1 MKKVVAL
8 FLCFFLLVGFTIVP
22 GSGVEASSSSVQ
34 HVFSPKSYTHYGGTT
49 YAVKKFT
56 YPKTVKVRLSNGR
69 YAYRSVKW
77 SKVSFQ
83 KDDLNRTQ
91 RLVGTV
97 HGTSKKAVWSVRI
110 KNYPVRI
117 TTPVI
122 RSVGKKQIPSMP
134 KLLTAHFANGQR
146 STYKLT
152 WGPRS
157 TNTIGTKYVSY
168 RASGLNVA
176 FSGKVKLNVR
186 DVMLTQPVFTILTN
200 NEQIQAVGKIHYPE
214 KGIRHYLIAENR
226 ETKKQYKKN
235 IYPNRDGSYK
245 VASLP
250 LKPASYNVYV
260 QSGVKRTSPVVVTL
274 KDGQVPDDTEADIRK
289 LLKGL
294 LLNIDV
300 TNPLLQDIVFPQIDG
315 VTFSIG
321 SNNDALSSSGKVTR
335 GTKDELVTFTI
346 QAKRGEITESITY
359 TNILIPKRSQTDEE
373 ELDLWLNSIQI
384 DNPLTKNIDLPTYP
398 GVVFSIDSSNPAVV
412 SSSGVVT
419 RGDQDVYVNLTVRA
433 TKGSVTRTKSFP
445 NILVPK
451 KDASAESLIDDY
463 LNRLV
468 ISSPVTTNIT
478 LPPLSGATV
487 TLTSSNQAVVSNSGV
502 VTRGTTDQSVSLVVT
517 VTKDGVTKTKIFLGL
532 LVPKKE
538 GGAEGAVDDYLA
550 GLSIT
555 SPLTANIVLPPFTGG
570 TATLSS
576 SNQAVVSNSGVV
588 TRGTMDQTVSITVNA
603 TKDGVTKSRT
613 FLNLLVPKKEGGAE
627 GEVDDYLAALSI
639 TSPLTANIVLPPFTG
654 GTATLSS
661 SNQAVVSNSGVVTRG
676 TTDQTVSITVNATKD
691 GVTKSRTFSNLLVPK
706 DDALLTAELDAALN
720 AINLGNLINLST
732 NISLPSAS
740 NGINVSWSSNQPGVI
755 SNTGVIQQDPTESK
769 LFILT
774 ASVTK
779 SGLTRTKTFN
789 GSVAANVQLVLGDDV
804 TKIKS
809 IFGTLYPV
817 FDLSLPTSLNGS
829 PLTWTSSNPAL
840 MTSAGDVRETDIVS
854 PFTLSVE
861 NASTN
866 QIINM
871 STQDVDTG
879 LLGGLLD
886 TLGTIVNPVVN
897 ALGGNS
903 QNATLP
909 SQYGGLLGIGAKSI
923 TNWESSHPDLVT
935 IQGYNVT
942 IKRDQQDH
950 LVVLQAKYQ
959 GINQPIPIIVK
970 LSKQ

>member
-550 GLSIT
+550 
-555 SPLTANIVLPPFTGG
+555 
-570 TATLSS
+570 
-576 SNQAVVSNSGVV
+576 
-588 TRGTMDQTVSITVNA
+588 
-603 TKDGVTKSRT
+603 
-613 FLNLLVPKKEGGAE
+613 
-627 GEVDDYLAALSI
+627 ALSI

>member
-22 GSGVEASSSSVQ
+22 GSGVEASSSSVK

-56 YPKTVKVRLSNGR
+56 YPKTVKVRLSNGQ

-83 KDDLNRTQ
+83 KAYLNRTQ

-346 QAKRGEITESITY
+346 QAKRGEIKESITY
-359 TNILIPKRSQTDEE
+359 TNILIQKRSQTDEE

-384 DNPLTKNIDLPTYP
+384 DNPLTKNIDLPSYP

-478 LPPLSGATV
+478 LPPLAGATV
-487 TLTSSNQAVVSNSGV
+487 TLTSSNQAVITNGGV

-550 GLSIT
+550 GLSIN

-576 SNQAVVSNSGVV
+576 SNPAVVSNSGVV
-588 TRGTMDQTVSITVNA
+588 TRGTV
-603 TKDGVTKSRT
+603 
-613 FLNLLVPKKEGGAE
+613 
-627 GEVDDYLAALSI
+627 
-639 TSPLTANIVLPPFTG
+639 
-654 GTATLSS
+654 
-661 SNQAVVSNSGVVTRG
+661 
-676 TTDQTVSITVNATKD
+676 DQTVSITVNATKD

-809 IFGTLYPV
+809 TFGTLYPV

-840 MTSAGDVRETDIVS
+840 MTSAGDVRENDAVT
-854 PFTLSVE
+854 PFTLTVS

-886 TLGTIVNPVVN
+886 TLGAIVNPVVN

-903 QNATLP
+903 QSATLP
-909 SQYGGLLGIGAKSI
+909 SEYGGLLGIGAKSI

>member
-22 GSGVEASSSSVQ
+22 ESGVEASSSSVQ

-83 KDDLNRTQ
+83 KAYLNRTQ

-97 HGTSKKAVWSVRI
+97 QGTNKKAVWSVRI

-176 FSGKVKLNVR
+176 FSGKAKLNVR

-274 KDGQVPDDTEADIRK
+274 KGGQVPGDSESDIRN

-294 LLNIDV
+294 LLNIQV
-300 TNPLLQDIVFPQIDG
+300 TNPLLNDIVFPQIDG
-315 VTFSIG
+315 VTFSID
-321 SNNDALSSSGKVTR
+321 SNKSALSSAGKVTR
-335 GTKDELVTFTI
+335 GTNDELMTFTI
-346 QAKRGEITESITY
+346 QAKRGDITESITY
-359 TNILIPKRSQTDEE
+359 NNILIPKRSQTDEE
-373 ELDLWLNSIQI
+373 ELYLWLNSIQI
-384 DNPLTKNIDLPTYP
+384 DNPLTKNIELPSYP
-398 GVVFSIDSSNPAVV
+398 GVVFSIESSNPSVA
-412 SSSGVVT
+412 STSGVVT
-419 RGDQDVYVNLTVRA
+419 RGNQDVYVNLTVRA

-451 KDASAESLIDDY
+451 KDSSADSIIDDY

-468 ISSPVTTNIT
+468 ILSPVTTNIT
-478 LPPLSGATV
+478 LPPLAGATV
-487 TLTSSNQAVVSNSGV
+487 TLTSSNQAVITNGGV
-502 VTRGTTDQSVSLVVT
+502 VTRGTTDQSISLVVT

-550 GLSIT
+550 GLSIN

-576 SNQAVVSNSGVV
+576 SN
-588 TRGTMDQTVSITVNA
+588 
-603 TKDGVTKSRT
+603 
-613 FLNLLVPKKEGGAE
+613 P
-627 GEVDDYLAALSI
+627 
-639 TSPLTANIVLPPFTG
+639 
-654 GTATLSS
+654 
-661 SNQAVVSNSGVVTRG
+661 AVVSNSGVVTRG

-769 LFILT
+769 PFILT
-774 ASVTK
+774 ASVAK
-779 SGLTRTKTFN
+779 SGLMRTKTFN
-789 GSVAANVQLVLGDDV
+789 GSVAANVQLLLGDDV

-809 IFGTLYPV
+809 TFGTLYPV

-829 PLTWTSSNPAL
+829 ALTWTSSNPAL
-840 MTSAGDVRETDIVS
+840 MTSTGDVRENDVVT
-854 PFTLSVE
+854 PFTLTVS

-950 LVVLQAKYQ
+950 LVVLRAKYQ

>member
-22 GSGVEASSSSVQ
+22 ESGVEASSSSVQ

-56 YPKTVKVRLSNGR
+56 YPKTVKVRLSNGQ

-83 KDDLNRTQ
+83 KAYLNRTQ

-274 KDGQVPDDTEADIRK
+274 KGGQVPGDSESDIRN

-294 LLNIDV
+294 LLNIQV
-300 TNPLLQDIVFPQIDG
+300 TNPLLNDIVFPRIDG
-315 VTFSIG
+315 VTFSID
-321 SNNDALSSSGKVTR
+321 SNKSALSSAGKVTR
-335 GTKDELVTFTI
+335 GTNDELVTFTI
-346 QAKRGEITESITY
+346 QAKRGDITESITY
-359 TNILIPKRSQTDEE
+359 NNILIPKRSQTDEE

-478 LPPLSGATV
+478 LPPLAGATV
-487 TLTSSNQAVVSNSGV
+487 TLTSSNQAVITNGGV
-502 VTRGTTDQSVSLVVT
+502 VTRGMTDQSVSLVVT
-517 VTKDGVTKTKIFLGL
+517 VTKDGVTKTKIFLG
-532 LVPKKE
+532 
-538 GGAEGAVDDYLA
+538 
-550 GLSIT
+550 
-555 SPLTANIVLPPFTGG
+555 
-570 TATLSS
+570 
-576 SNQAVVSNSGVV
+576 
-588 TRGTMDQTVSITVNA
+588 
-603 TKDGVTKSRT
+603 
-613 FLNLLVPKKEGGAE
+613 LLVPKKEGGAE

-755 SNTGVIQQDPTESK
+755 SNTGVIQQDPTDAKS
-769 LFILT
+769 FILT

-779 SGLTRTKTFN
+779 NGLTRTKTFS
-789 GSVAANVQLVLGDDV
+789 GSVAANVQLVLADDV
-804 TKIKS
+804 TKVKS
-809 IFGTLYPV
+809 SFGTLYPV
-817 FDLSLPTSLNGS
+817 FDLSLPTSLNGT

-840 MTSAGDVRETDIVS
+840 MTSTGDVRENDVVT
-854 PFTLSVE
+854 PFTLTVS

-886 TLGTIVNPVVN
+886 TLGAIVNPVVN

-903 QNATLP
+903 QSATLP
-909 SQYGGLLGIGAKSI
+909 SEYGGLLGIGAKSI

-950 LVVLQAKYQ
+950 LVVLRAKYQ

>member
-1 MKKVVAL
+1 
-8 FLCFFLLVGFTIVP
+8 
-22 GSGVEASSSSVQ
+22 
-34 HVFSPKSYTHYGGTT
+34 
-49 YAVKKFT
+49 
-56 YPKTVKVRLSNGR
+56 
-69 YAYRSVKW
+69 
-77 SKVSFQ
+77 
-83 KDDLNRTQ
+83 
-91 RLVGTV
+91 
-97 HGTSKKAVWSVRI
+97 
-110 KNYPVRI
+110 
-117 TTPVI
+117 
-122 RSVGKKQIPSMP
+122 MP

-235 IYPNRDGSYK
+235 IYPNRDGLYK

-260 QSGVKRTSPVVVTL
+260 QSGVKRTFPVAVTL

-346 QAKRGEITESITY
+346 QAKRGEIKESITY

-398 GVVFSIDSSNPAVV
+398 GVVFSIDSSNPSVV
-412 SSSGVVT
+412 STSGVVT
-419 RGDQDVYVNLTVRA
+419 RGNQDVYVNLTVRA
-433 TKGSVTRTKSFP
+433 TKGAVTRTKSFP

-451 KDASAESLIDDY
+451 KDSSADSIIDDY

-468 ISSPVTTNIT
+468 ISSPVTSNIT
-478 LPPLSGATV
+478 LPPLTGAMV
-487 TLTSSNQAVVSNSGV
+487 TLTSSNQAVITNSGI
-502 VTRGTTDQSVSLVVT
+502 VTRGTTDQSISLVVT
-517 VTKDGVTKTKIFLGL
+517 VTKDGITKTKIFLG
-532 LVPKKE
+532 
-538 GGAEGAVDDYLA
+538 
-550 GLSIT
+550 
-555 SPLTANIVLPPFTGG
+555 
-570 TATLSS
+570 
-576 SNQAVVSNSGVV
+576 
-588 TRGTMDQTVSITVNA
+588 
-603 TKDGVTKSRT
+603 
-613 FLNLLVPKKEGGAE
+613 LLVPKKEGGAE

-639 TSPLTANIVLPPFTG
+639 TSPLTSNIVLPPFTG
-654 GTATLSS
+654 GTTTLSS
-661 SNQAVVSNSGVVTRG
+661 SNPAVVSNSGVVTRG

-691 GVTKSRTFSNLLVPK
+691 GVTKSRTFTNLLVPK

-755 SNTGVIQQDPTESK
+755 SNTGVIQQDPTDAKS
-769 LFILT
+769 FILT

-779 SGLTRTKTFN
+779 NGLTRTKTFS
-789 GSVAANVQLVLGDDV
+789 GSVAANVQLVLADDV
-804 TKIKS
+804 TKVKS
-809 IFGTLYPV
+809 SFGTLYPV
-817 FDLSLPTSLNGS
+817 FDLSLPTSLNGT

-840 MTSAGDVRETDIVS
+840 MTSTGDVRENDVVT
-854 PFTLSVE
+854 PFTLTVS

-886 TLGTIVNPVVN
+886 SLGTLLNPVVSALTGN
-897 ALGGNS
+897 A
-903 QNATLP
+903 QTATLP
-909 SQYGGLLGIGAKSI
+909 TQYGGLLGIGAKSI

-935 IQGYNVT
+935 VQGSNVT
-942 IKRDQQDH
+942 IQRDDQEH
-950 LVVLQAKYQ
+950 IVVLRAKYE
-959 GINQPIPIIVK
+959 GIDQPIPFIVK
-970 LSKQ
+970 LSKR

>member
-8 FLCFFLLVGFTIVP
+8 FLCFFLLVGFTVVP

-34 HVFSPKSYTHYGGTT
+34 HVFSPKSYTHYGGVT
-49 YAVKKFT
+49 YAAKKFT
-56 YPKTVKVRLSNGR
+56 YPKSVKVKLSNGR
-69 YAYRSVKW
+69 YAYRTVKW

-83 KDDLNRTQ
+83 KEYLNRTQ
-91 RLVGTV
+91 RVVGSV
-97 HGTSKKAVWSVRI
+97 QGTSKKAVWYVRV
-110 KNYPVRI
+110 KNYPVKI
-117 TTPVI
+117 STPVI
-122 RSVGKKQIPSMP
+122 RTVGKGQEANLPTK
-134 KLLTAHFANGQR
+134 LTAYFANGQR
-146 STYKLT
+146 STYKLE
-152 WGPRS
+152 WGPAYTS
-157 TNTIGTKYVSY
+157 KLGTRMVSY
-168 RASGLNVA
+168 KARGLNLF
-176 FSGKVKLNVR
+176 FSGKAKLVVR
-186 DVMLTQPVFTILTN
+186 DVHLTQPVFSILTN
-200 NEQIQAVGKIHYPE
+200 NEQIQAIGKIHYPAR
-214 KGIRHYLIAENR
+214 GVRHYLIAENR
-226 ETKKQYKKN
+226 ETKVQYKKL
-235 IYPNRDGSYK
+235 IYPERDGSYK

-250 LKPASYNVYV
+250 LKAASYNMYV

-274 KDGQVPDDTEADIRK
+274 KGGQVPGDTETDVRN

-294 LLNIDV
+294 LLNIHV

-315 VTFSIG
+315 VTFSID
-321 SNNDALSSSGKVTR
+321 SNNDALSSAGKVTR
-335 GTKDELVTFTI
+335 DTNDTLVTFTI

-359 TNILIPKRSQTDEE
+359 NNILIPKRSQTDEE
-373 ELDLWLNSIQI
+373 ELDLFLNSIQI
-384 DNPLTKNIDLPTYP
+384 DNPLIKNIELPSYP
-398 GVVFSIDSSNPAVV
+398 GVVFSIDSSNPSVV

-419 RGDQDVYVNLTVRA
+419 RGDQDVYVNLTVKA
-433 TKGSVTRTKSFP
+433 TKNSVVRTKSFP

-468 ISSPVTTNIT
+468 ISSPVTANIT
-478 LPPLSGATV
+478 LPPLAGATV
-487 TLTSSNQAVVSNSGV
+487 TLTSSNQAVITNGGI

-532 LVPKKE
+532 IVPKKE
-538 GGAEGAVDDYLA
+538 GGTEGEVDDYLA

-555 SPLTANIVLPPFTGG
+555 SPLTANIILPPFTDG

-576 SNQAVVSNSGVV
+576 SNPAVVSNG
-588 TRGTMDQTVSITVNA
+588 
-603 TKDGVTKSRT
+603 
-613 FLNLLVPKKEGGAE
+613 
-627 GEVDDYLAALSI
+627 
-639 TSPLTANIVLPPFTG
+639 
-654 GTATLSS
+654 
-661 SNQAVVSNSGVVTRG
+661 GVVTRG

-691 GVTKSRTFSNLLVPK
+691 GVTKSRTFSNLMVPK
-706 DDALLTAELDAALN
+706 DDVALTAELDAALN

-740 NGINVSWSSNQPGVI
+740 NGINVSWSSNQPVII

-769 LFILT
+769 PFILT

-789 GSVAANVQLVLGDDV
+789 GSVAANVQLVLADDV

-809 IFGTLYPV
+809 TFGTLYPV

-829 PLTWTSSNPAL
+829 SLTWTSSNPAL

-861 NASTN
+861 NASTT
-866 QIINM
+866 QIMNM

-903 QNATLP
+903 QSATLP

-942 IKRDQQDH
+942 IKRSQQDH
-950 LVVLQAKYQ
+950 LIVLRAKYE
-959 GINQPIPIIVK
+959 GINQPIPIIAK

>member
-22 GSGVEASSSSVQ
+22 GSGVEASSSSVK

-56 YPKTVKVRLSNGR
+56 YPKTVKVRLSNGQ

-245 VASLP
+245 VVSLP

-274 KDGQVPDDTEADIRK
+274 KDGQVPDDSEADIRK

-294 LLNIDV
+294 LLNINV
-300 TNPLLQDIVFPQIDG
+300 TNPLLQDIVFPQIDD

-321 SNNDALSSSGKVTR
+321 SNNDALSSTGKVTR

-445 NILVPK
+445 NILVQK

-478 LPPLSGATV
+478 LPPLAGATV
-487 TLTSSNQAVVSNSGV
+487 TLTSSNQAVITNGGV
-502 VTRGTTDQSVSLVVT
+502 VTRGMTDQSVSLVVT

-550 GLSIT
+550 GLSIN

-576 SNQAVVSNSGVV
+576 SNPAVVSNNGVV
-588 TRGTMDQTVSITVNA
+588 TRGTM
-603 TKDGVTKSRT
+603 
-613 FLNLLVPKKEGGAE
+613 
-627 GEVDDYLAALSI
+627 
-639 TSPLTANIVLPPFTG
+639 
-654 GTATLSS
+654 
-661 SNQAVVSNSGVVTRG
+661 
-676 TTDQTVSITVNATKD
+676 DQTVSITVNATKD

-769 LFILT
+769 PFILT

-789 GSVAANVQLVLGDDV
+789 GSVAANVQLVLGNDV

-809 IFGTLYPV
+809 TFGTLYPV

-840 MTSAGDVRETDIVS
+840 MTSAGDVRENDAVT
-854 PFTLSVE
+854 PFTLTVS

-886 TLGTIVNPVVN
+886 TLGAIVNPVVN

-903 QNATLP
+903 QSATLP
-909 SQYGGLLGIGAKSI
+909 SEYGGLLGIGAKSI